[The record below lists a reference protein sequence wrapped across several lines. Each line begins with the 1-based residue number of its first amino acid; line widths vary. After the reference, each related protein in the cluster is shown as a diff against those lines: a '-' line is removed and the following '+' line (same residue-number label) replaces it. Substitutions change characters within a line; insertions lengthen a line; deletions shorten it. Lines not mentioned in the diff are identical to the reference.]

1 MNKSQGRRRAVVG
14 KPRARQRVVVGKGRA
29 RQRTAGIISL
39 DAAAA
44 PPRAGHNNYTVFFS
58 HKLKDKHVA
67 HSIKRLLTEN
77 TANVAYFVSED
88 IEKGDNWHKAITEQ
102 LHNARFLV
110 LVFTDPDE
118 DWSWCLYETGF
129 FDALA
134 RADTTQTRR
143 IHCLHHP
150 NTGPPKPIAHLQ
162 PIPATKEEVAKWLTY
177 LFDATEQPKTPFRDK
192 VQIPQLA
199 NDICGFFEGGGR
211 PLYSAKS
218 ISIEVD
224 GRSLASPDDLPDD
237 SIIRG
242 SLGLMREL
250 FGVHTGTLDWSTA
263 KRRFESFPNS
273 REVNL
278 NALKEISRSL
288 YSISENNRVVPLQ
301 STIFVEQGPKRYR
314 PVISRARE
322 LSPGQ
327 ISCEILLI
335 KEVGGPL
342 QNVDRRL
349 GALLT
354 ALRMALRIRWE
365 IVRPFVVE
373 SDVRVLAHNAQKLR
387 FDLQTCFNNIFIEAE
402 FRGNFQEGD
411 VWSAFETK
419 AEKDKI
425 ERMIREWKGVYQKIW
440 KGIGFGDVRETYSE
454 VSAEPF
460 SNEDITSL
468 ADGMRGLEEMNRDFL
483 DMAVARAKDLIGREL
498 EKPGEVLP
506 I

>member
-1 MNKSQGRRRAVVG
+1 MNKPQGRRRAVVG
-14 KPRARQRVVVGKGRA
+14 KARARQRK
-29 RQRTAGIISL
+29 AGIISKPSG
-39 DAAAA
+39 AAVV
-44 PPRAGHNNYTVFFS
+44 PLGAGHDTAHANYTVFFS
-58 HKLKDKHVA
+58 HKLKDRHVA
-67 HSIKRLLTEN
+67 HSIKTLLTEN

-134 RADTTQTRR
+134 RVDTTQTRR
-143 IHCLHHP
+143 IFCLHHP

-162 PIPATKEEVAKWLTY
+162 PIPATKEEVATWLTY
-177 LFDATEQPKTPFRDK
+177 LFDATEQPKTYNRDK
-192 VQIPQLA
+192 VQIPKLA
-199 NDICGFFEGGGR
+199 NEICGFFEGGGR

-218 ISIEVD
+218 VNLEVD

-242 SLGLMREL
+242 GLALMTEL
-250 FGVHTGTLDWSTA
+250 FGANTGTLDWFTA
-263 KRRFESFPNS
+263 KKRFESFPNS

-288 YSISENNRVVPLQ
+288 YSISKNNRVVPLQ

-314 PVISRARE
+314 PVISRAKE
-322 LSPGQ
+322 LSPGR
-327 ISCEILLI
+327 ISSEILLI
-335 KEVGGPL
+335 EEVGGPL
-342 QNVDRRL
+342 QNVDKRL

-373 SDVRVLAHNAQKLR
+373 SSVRILAHNARKLR

-402 FRGNFQEGD
+402 FRGNFSQGD
-411 VWSAFETK
+411 VWSAFETDVDK
-419 AEKDKI
+419 NKI
-425 ERMIREWKGVYQKIW
+425 EKMIKEWDGSYQKIW

-460 SNEDITSL
+460 SDEDITSL
-468 ADGMRGLEEMNRDFL
+468 ADGMRELEEMNRDFL
-483 DMAVARAKDLIGREL
+483 DIAVVRAEILIRREL
-498 EKPGEVLP
+498 EKAL
-506 I
+506 